1 MDFYQIMLSEIAIG
15 LGCRQGVAAEPVEI
29 LVRQVLAEAPLYR
42 RAALFTIARRAGEP
56 GLRQAAAEL
65 GLQLTFF
72 DEVEFLD
79 RQQEFLARGATPS
92 VRARALT
99 GLSSVAEGAALMGGG
114 PQAQLLV
121 PRRSA
126 SSVTCAIAADPSKVE
141 T

>member
-1 MDFYQIMLSEIAIG
+1 MLSEIAIG
-15 LGCRQGVAAEPVEI
+15 LGCRQGVAAGPVET

-65 GLQLTFF
+65 GLELTFL
-72 DEVEFLD
+72 DEAEFLR
-79 RQQEFLARGATPS
+79 RQQEFLTRGATPS
-92 VRARALT
+92 ARARALA

-114 PQAQLLV
+114 LQAQLLV
-121 PRRSA
+121 PRRA
-126 SSVTCAIAADPSKVE
+126 VSSVTCAIAADPSKVE